1 MVFNLVYCEG
11 QSHVAVKYVNVKDLW
26 KIFSISL
33 SVYVLSYV
41 IS

>member
-1 MVFNLVYCEG
+1 MVFNLVTCEE
-11 QSHVAVKYVNVKDLW
+11 QSHVAAKYVYAKDLW

-41 IS
+41 I